1 MPGRKLEAKKVKRK
15 KAADT
20 VYFVTDEGMMNRAS
34 TKCMPWHGLYT
45 LLYNKEALRSLPTR
59 TCVVYC
65 WDTRC
70 YSTYLV
76 VVHKKSSYC
85 SPLMTTKLGLL

>member
-1 MPGRKLEAKKVKRK
+1 MVCCRLQRRRSVSKVCLRPACGRWQSMPGRKLEAKKVERK

-45 LLYNKEALRSLPTR
+45 T
-59 TCVVYC
+59 
-65 WDTRC
+65 
-70 YSTYLV
+70 
-76 VVHKKSSYC
+76 
-85 SPLMTTKLGLL
+85 